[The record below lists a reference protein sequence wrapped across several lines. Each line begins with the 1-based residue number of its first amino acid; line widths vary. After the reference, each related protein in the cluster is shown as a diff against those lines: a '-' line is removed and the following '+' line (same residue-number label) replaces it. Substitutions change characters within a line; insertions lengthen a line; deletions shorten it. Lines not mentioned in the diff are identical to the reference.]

1 MCYYIDMK
9 IANIAELKNR
19 LSEFLS
25 YVERGEE
32 IEVRK
37 RNIPIARV
45 VPIAKVPPN
54 RTDLGCGLN
63 TVAIKGDLTQPLI
76 DESNWEGLG

>member
-1 MCYYIDMK
+1 MCYYIAMK

-45 VPIAKVPPN
+45 VPILKEPSN
-54 RTDLGCGLN
+54 RTELGCGLN
-63 TVAIKGDLTQPLI
+63 TVSIKGDLTQPLI
-76 DESNWEGLG
+76 DESNWDGVG

>member
-1 MCYYIDMK
+1 MK

-25 YVERGEE
+25 YVEQGEE

-45 VPIAKVPPN
+45 VPILTVPSN
-54 RTDLGCGLN
+54 STELGCGLN
-63 TVAIKGDLTQPLI
+63 TVSIKGDLTQPLI
-76 DESNWEGLG
+76 DESNWDGVG